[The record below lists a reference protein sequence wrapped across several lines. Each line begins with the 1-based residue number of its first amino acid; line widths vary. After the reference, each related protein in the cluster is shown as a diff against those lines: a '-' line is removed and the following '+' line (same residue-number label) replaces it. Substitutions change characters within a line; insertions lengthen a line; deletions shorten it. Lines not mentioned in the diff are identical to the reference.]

1 MAPTKCLGWM
11 KVNLQLLL
19 ALLGFLS
26 PFIDGFVTQ
35 HTYQK
40 DPCARLQISP
50 LQSSSIVTPLYS
62 KIKKSSADQEYVKEN
77 DLKHSTQ
84 EVAEPSTSQSTQDS
98 AVSDPKKK
106 IPIHLL
112 AGFLGSGKTTALKH
126 ILENKEDVKVGV
138 IVNDVA
144 SVNIDAKLIS
154 RQETQQQKQETN
166 DDSSAATL
174 VEGSDGVVV
183 ELQNGCACCSLAG
196 ELFDSIE
203 TLLRPRPE
211 TGATANYDAILVE
224 LSGVADP
231 VAIQNNWK
239 NAEIQESNT
248 FVTESSQLGKVVT
261 LVDAT
266 TFGSDYMTFD
276 ILKDRDGWFEN
287 NESDDEKMHPHAL
300 NRQVV
305 ELLTEQVEAADLIV
319 VNKEDLAGDEKTEIT
334 KTMAQYL
341 NEDARVVVTSHGK
354 IQAKELLGVANSP
367 ILDREGNHD
376 ESDIDSSH
384 SHNHDH
390 IHNEEPSDSHSH
402 SHDNSAC
409 DDPKCTD
416 PSHDHSHSH
425 DHAEC
430 EDVECTDPSHDHSH
444 SHDHAL
450 CDDPKCTDPSH
461 DHSHSHDH
469 GACNDPDCTDPSHD
483 HSHSHDHDQSI
494 TSTSNLGI
502 SNFVYKAT
510 RPFQPQRLQK
520 LLFDWPIPIK
530 EELDFDLL
538 NDAAKTGYGFDEEI
552 QRKEEEELSA
562 ATINPFVGVLRSK
575 GFCWIA
581 PTAWDGL
588 LADPWRH
595 DTAMYW
601 SHAGKHFGLQPGGS
615 FWDSLPRSTLEEF
628 FAASPEMITKI
639 LEEDFVT
646 EEFGDRRQELV
657 FIGVGLRQQDI
668 ERALDDCLLTDTEM
682 EDYRAELA
690 LVIDSS

>member
-1 MAPTKCLGWM
+1 MKLASKENRRTAPTKCLGWM

-35 HTYQK
+35 HAYK
-40 DPCARLQISP
+40 EDPSVRLQTSVF
-50 LQSSSIVTPLYS
+50 QTA
-62 KIKKSSADQEYVKEN
+62 KI
-77 DLKHSTQ
+77 
-84 EVAEPSTSQSTQDS
+84 STSESTQDS
-98 AVSDPKKK
+98 TVSDPKKK

-112 AGFLGSGKTTALKH
+112 AGFLGSGKTTTLKH
-126 ILENKEDVKVGV
+126 VLENKEDVKVGV

-154 RQETQQQKQETN
+154 RRETQQQQQETD
-166 DDSSAATL
+166 DDSSDATL
-174 VEGSDGVVV
+174 VEGGEGVVV

-203 TLLRPRPE
+203 TLLKPRSE
-211 TGATANYDAILVE
+211 NGATTDYDAILVE

-287 NESDDEKMHPHAL
+287 NVSDGEQIHPHAL

-334 KTMAQYL
+334 KTMAQYM
-341 NEDARVVVTSHGK
+341 NEDARVIVTSHGK
-354 IQAKELLGVANSP
+354 IQAKELLGLADSP
-367 ILDREGNHD
+367 ILDREGKHD
-376 ESDIDSSH
+376 ESDIDSSR

-402 SHDNSAC
+402 SHD
-409 DDPKCTD
+409 PKCTD

-425 DHAEC
+425 DDAKC
-430 EDVECTDPSHDHSH
+430 EDVECIDPSHDHSH

-483 HSHSHDHDQSI
+483 HSHSHDHGQSM
-494 TSTSNLGI
+494 TSTGNLGI

-538 NDAAKTGYGFDEEI
+538 NDAAKTGYGIDEEE
-552 QRKEEEELSA
+552 QTKEEEEPST
-562 ATINPFVGVLRSK
+562 ATISPFVGVLRSK

-628 FAASPEMITKI
+628 FASSPEMITKI

-668 ERALDDCLLTDTEM
+668 ERALDDCLLTDAEM